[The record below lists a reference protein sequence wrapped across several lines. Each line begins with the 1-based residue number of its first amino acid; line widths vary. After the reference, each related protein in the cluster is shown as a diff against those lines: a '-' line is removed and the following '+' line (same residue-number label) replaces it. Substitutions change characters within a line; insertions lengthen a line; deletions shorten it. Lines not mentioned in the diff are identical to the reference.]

1 MSIDYDLFVID
12 SNNKNT
18 TMRQLRDCLKDALE
32 NLDVRLDRIE
42 GEHEKCKRDD

>member
-1 MSIDYDLFVID
+1 MSLDYDLYVID

-32 NLDVRLDRIE
+32 TLDVRLDRIE
-42 GEHEKCKRDD
+42 DDHKK